1 MRWSEKHKCWVQ
13 SFGYDFKLF
22 AADWPGLARAEGMR
36 QFNEVLAGRRN
47 SVDYA
52 VV

>member
-1 MRWSEKHKCWVQ
+1 MRYSEKHKCHVH

-22 AADWPGLARAEGMR
+22 AADWPGLARVEGMK
-36 QFNEVLAGRRN
+36 QFNEVLKGQRN
-47 SVDYA
+47 SVDF